1 MSGGILSSKTVPRKV
16 AWRVINRH
24 GRPASAIRYRLR
36 HLPQQGAITA
46 TDQANLAAQVV
57 LFDGVANRTWQG
69 RSGGTVAAHFFGAVV
84 SIGMDEAVH
93 GRSDATAFRS
103 PRP

>member
-1 MSGGILSSKTVPRKV
+1 MPRRV
-16 AWRVINRH
+16 AWWAINRH
-24 GRPASAIRYRLR
+24 GRTAFAIRHRFR
-36 HLPQQGAITA
+36 HLPQPGSIVA
-46 TDQANLAAQVV
+46 TCQASFAGQVV
-57 LFDGVANRTWQG
+57 LFDGRANRTWRD